1 MKTYQCDIVIV
12 GAGPGGSM
20 AAKFCAAGGLD
31 TILIEKKAEIGA
43 PLRCAEGVSKKWL
56 TEVGIE
62 PDPTWI
68 RADMKGAIIKSTQ
81 GTAFQLDE
89 SKAGNEVGYVLER
102 HLFDKVLAKDAAEAG
117 AKIMMRTSATGIIRG
132 ADGKIAGVKAKCM
145 GEEIEI
151 RAKAVVAADG
161 YESQVGR
168 WAGIDTTLKL
178 SDIDSCIQYRM
189 CNLDVAPDF
198 CEFVIGS
205 AAPGGYVWIFP
216 KGNGVANV
224 GIGVMGSLCKKG
236 ADAKYYLDKFIAEDP
251 RFAKAQILEIMGGF
265 VSTCPG
271 LDCAVDD
278 NIILVGDAARVIDP
292 ITGGGICHACRTGM
306 YAGKVLIECAKK
318 NDFSKEA
325 LMPYEKMWRDRMEDK
340 LFRNWMAK
348 EKLATL
354 TDDVIDDL
362 IKMISGSDIKEV
374 NVYNLLKVVKEKYPQ
389 VVEGFEDLI

>member
-1 MKTYQCDIVIV
+1 MKTYQCDIVVV

-20 AAKFCAAGGLD
+20 AAKFCAQGGLD

-43 PLRCAEGVSKKWL
+43 PLRCAEGVAKKWL
-56 TEVGIE
+56 SEVGIT

-68 RADMKGAIIKSTQ
+68 RGDMKGAIIKSTQ

-89 SKAGNEVGYVLER
+89 SKAGTEVGYVLER
-102 HLFDKVLAKDAAEAG
+102 HLFDKALAKDAAAAG
-117 AKIMMRTSATGIIRG
+117 AKIMLRTSATGILRG
-132 ADGKIAGVKAKCM
+132 PDGKIVGVKAKSM

-168 WAGIDTTLKL
+168 WAGIDTNLSL

-216 KGNGVANV
+216 KGDGVANV

-251 RFAKAQILEIMGGF
+251 RFAKAQCLEIMGGF

-306 YAGKVLIECAKK
+306 YAGKVLAECAKK
-318 NDFSKEA
+318 GDFSKDA

-354 TDDVIDDL
+354 SDEVIDDL
-362 IKMISGSDIKEV
+362 IKMISQADIKEV
-374 NVYNLLKVVKEKYPQ
+374 NVYNLLKAVKEKYPQ